1 MQPTI
6 TRVIETTDVDDRGRP
21 IQAVRIE
28 FKLGEHGPF
37 SVTLPKGNFTSA
49 AANQKIQEFA
59 ANVQGLQ
66 GVK

>member
-21 IQAVRIE
+21 IQAVRVE

-37 SVTLPKGNFTSA
+37 SVTLAKNVFTAA

-59 ANVQGLQ
+59 ASVQGLQ
-66 GVK
+66 GIK